1 MGTPSIKFRVDFRE
15 VQQAIKD
22 LRSRVEN
29 PRAMM
34 QEIGDIISEDIKNMI
49 STRKTGPDDKPW
61 APWAESTR
69 KARERKGNAAL
80 GLLVD
85 SGTLLRSIT
94 SQVIGQHNT
103 VQIGTNV
110 HYAGYLNNGTPKMP
124 ARPFLGVSKRAQEGI
139 NQAIK
144 LYLGESLK

>member
-1 MGTPSIKFRVDFRE
+1 MATASFDVRVDYRE
-15 VQQAIKD
+15 VQNAIGDIRKKLD
-22 LRSRVEN
+22 N
-29 PRAMM
+29 PRPLM
-34 QEIGDIISEDIKNMI
+34 QEIGDIIAEDIKNMI
-49 STRKTGPDDKPW
+49 STRKTGPTDQPW
-61 APWAESTR
+61 APWADSTR

-94 SQVIGQHNT
+94 SQVIGSHHT

-110 HYAGYLNNGTPKMP
+110 HYAEYLNNGTPKMP
-124 ARPFLGVSKRAQEGI
+124 ARPFIGISKRAQEGI

-144 LYLGESLK
+144 QYFGD

>member
-1 MGTPSIKFRVDFRE
+1 MGTPSLEFRVDFRE
-15 VQQAIKD
+15 VQQAIGD
-22 LRSRVEN
+22 LRKKLEN
-29 PRAMM
+29 PRPLM
-34 QEIGDIISEDIKNMI
+34 QEIGDIIAEDIRNMI
-49 STRKTGPDDKPW
+49 STRKVGPDDRPW
-61 APWAESTR
+61 APWAPSTA

-94 SQVIGQHNT
+94 SQVIGSHHT

-110 HYAGYLNNGTPKMP
+110 HYAQYLNEGTPKMP
-124 ARPFLGVSKRAQEGI
+124 ARPFLGISKRAQEGI

-144 LYLGESLK
+144 LYLGDRT

>member
-1 MGTPSIKFRVDFRE
+1 MSNPSFDVRVDFRE
-15 VQQAIKD
+15 VQNAIGDIRKKLD
-22 LRSRVEN
+22 N
-29 PRAMM
+29 PRNLM
-34 QEIGDIISEDIKNMI
+34 QEIGDIIAEDIKNMI
-49 STRKTGPDDKPW
+49 SVRKTSPSDQPW
-61 APWAESTR
+61 APWADSTR

-94 SQVIGQHNT
+94 SQVIGSHHT

-110 HYAGYLNNGTPKMP
+110 HYAEYLNNGTTKMP
-124 ARPFLGVSKRAQEGI
+124 ARPFIGISKRAQEGI

-144 LYLGESLK
+144 QYFGD

>member
-1 MGTPSIKFRVDFRE
+1 MGTPSLEFRVDFRE
-15 VQQAIKD
+15 VQQAIGD
-22 LRSRVEN
+22 LRRKLEN
-29 PRAMM
+29 PRPLM
-34 QEIGDIISEDIKNMI
+34 QEIGDIITEDIRNMI
-49 STRKTGPDDKPW
+49 STRKVGPDDRPW
-61 APWAESTR
+61 APWAPSTA

-94 SQVIGQHNT
+94 SQVIGSHHT

-110 HYAGYLNNGTPKMP
+110 SYAQYLNQGTPKMP
-124 ARPFLGVSKRAQEGI
+124 ARPFLGISKRAQEGI

-144 LYLGESLK
+144 LYLGDRT